1 MGVFIAQFR
10 ATKAV
15 CTFRKEINLGR
26 IAGPFA
32 ARPFPNLQC
41 SHIGLVP
48 KHEPGSFRLIHHLSY
63 PSGSS
68 INDFINKE
76 DCTVH
81 YTSFDAAV
89 DVVMSGGHN
98 AWMAKSEI
106 KSACRLLPVAP
117 SEYELLG
124 FHFQGKFYHDKCL
137 PMGCS
142 VSCSLFET
150 FSTFLEFQVKEVSQ
164 SVGITHYLED
174 FLFVGES
181 ASSCAAL
188 LQTFRDVWT
197 QLRVPLAEEKTT
209 GPCQT
214 IIYLGLEIDCVKQE
228 IRVPVHKVQALRIQI
243 QAILERR
250 KLSLKAIQSLVGSLN
265 FVCRAI
271 TPGRAFTRRL
281 IALSR
286 GLRKPHHK
294 VRISAGQNSTYWCG
308 LTFSTILW
316 GIAFPPSRLAGQRHT
331 TTCMQENLL
340 FSDVHFVWLGHSKG
354 FSCVLLG

>member
-1 MGVFIAQFR
+1 MRPEVVLD
-10 ATKAV
+10 KL
-15 CTFRKEINLGR
+15 RKEINLGR

-41 SHIGLVP
+41 SPIGLVP

-63 PSGSS
+63 PLGSS

-89 DVVMSGGHN
+89 HVVMSAGHN
-98 AWMAKSEI
+98 AWMAKSDI
-106 KSACRLLPVAP
+106 KSAFRLLPVAP

-124 FHFQGKFYHDKCL
+124 FQFQGKFYYDKCL

-150 FSTFLEFQVKEVSQ
+150 FSTFLEFQVKKVSQ

-188 LQTFRDVWT
+188 LQTFRAIPM
-197 QLRVPLAEEKTT
+197 RFNF
-209 GPCQT
+209 
-214 IIYLGLEIDCVKQE
+214 IF
-228 IRVPVHKVQALRIQI
+228 ALWFS
-243 QAILERR
+243 ASCLVYSD
-250 KLSLKAIQSLVGSLN
+250 LS
-265 FVCRAI
+265 FV
-271 TPGRAFTRRL
+271 
-281 IALSR
+281 
-286 GLRKPHHK
+286 
-294 VRISAGQNSTYWCG
+294 
-308 LTFSTILW
+308 
-316 GIAFPPSRLAGQRHT
+316 
-331 TTCMQENLL
+331 
-340 FSDVHFVWLGHSKG
+340 
-354 FSCVLLG
+354 